1 MSRPQVILDPAV
13 PRVVG
18 SFGNVKSLAEAC
30 PETVAKACD
39 IVEIRLDLLEAE
51 GVLTATRPWAHLIGL
66 PLLFTARRG
75 NEGGAG
81 DLTAAQRSALL
92 EAVLD
97 EASLIDVELMSAR
110 EMSVLLEK
118 AKARNIPWVAS
129 WHDFEGR
136 QDSFDLIPQ
145 MAKQAANSGAACFKA
160 AVRLH
165 EIEDVAKLTELLTEV
180 ELVPLSLMGM
190 GPLAPVSRLLCAQF
204 GSVLNYG
211 YLGDAPTAPGQWT
224 AELLRSAVRASEI
237 GLR

>member
-18 SFGNVKSLAEAC
+18 SFGNARSLAEAC
-30 PETVAKACD
+30 LQATAKACD
-39 IVEIRLDLLEAE
+39 IVEIRLDLLAVE
-51 GVLTATRPWAHLIGL
+51 GVLTASRPWSHLTGI
-66 PLLFTARRG
+66 PLLFTARCG

-81 DLTAAQRSALL
+81 DLTAKQRIALL
-92 EAVLD
+92 DPVLE

-110 EMSVLLEK
+110 EMSGLLDR
-118 AKARNIPWVAS
+118 ARSKNIPWIAS

-136 QDSFDLIPQ
+136 RDSFDLIPQ

-165 EIEDVAKLTELLTEV
+165 QLDDVARLGELLAEV

-224 AELLRSAVRASEI
+224 AELLKSALQASEI